1 MMKKIILKLGSAIL
15 AATLLASGFSV
26 SALNSNIS
34 DKSFYEFRQ
43 EHAGDSAPNAEI
55 TVNGAAYS
63 AATDKNLSVGTVQNE
78 SNVLLTS
85 DQGSV
90 TWAFSVADAGLYNIE
105 ISYCPLEG
113 KNNPIERNIYINDE
127 IQYSDLSAVS
137 FHRVYQNESADIKL
151 DKQGNQLRPNQVES
165 PRFETITLYSSS
177 YNVGKALTVA
187 LKAGV
192 NTITLEA
199 VSEPMAIKS
208 IKFLQKKKLQSYK
221 EVSDGYTLSKV
232 DADTIHIEGE
242 DAAFKSD
249 KTLYA
254 VCDSQSALNSP
265 VSLDTT
271 VMNMIGGSNWSSPLQ
286 YIEWIFHVDKAG
298 LYKINIRGKQDYTEG
313 QVSSR
318 RLYID
323 GKIPFA
329 EANDIEFPYQIGFQ
343 NFTLGNGD
351 GEYWFE
357 LEAGAHTLRL
367 ENGVGQIGELLEK
380 MNLYVADLNDIY
392 KQVFMI
398 TGSYPDADRDYN
410 IEKMLPDLLQQIKT
424 ANEHLDKIKAEYL
437 ALTDIKGDG
446 YANIE
451 KVQIQL
457 KSFIEDVET
466 LPARLDTFRINISN
480 LSSWVLGAVSQ
491 PLLIDYID
499 ITSNGDYAAVA
510 DKGFF
515 GRLWFGIKTFV
526 VSFFVDYNAISVSE
540 DTKEDITL
548 WLGTGRD
555 QMQAMK
561 QIISQD
567 FTPNYNIGVNIRLV
581 DISVLLP
588 AVAAGYGPDIA
599 ISLERSLPMN
609 YAYRGAVQ
617 ELSSFPNF
625 EEVAARFDPAAL
637 TEFRYQNK
645 CYALPDKYTFYMM
658 FYRKD
663 ILSELNEAVPTTWK
677 QMYSLLPKLQNQHM
691 TIGLPNISEN
701 IIDIFTTLLYQN
713 GGTVYDEKLT
723 KSVLDE
729 EPSLEAFKQFTDF
742 YTKYK
747 VYQKIDAL
755 TYFRT
760 GQTPIVIMPY
770 TFFANLQ
777 AAAPEIRGQ
786 WGFAEVPGTVQEDGS
801 INNVVSGTSTGCC
814 IFSNSKHKDAAWTF
828 LKWWTDTPAQV
839 AFGNEIES
847 IQGPAGRYASANLE
861 AVSQLAWSNSDL
873 STILSQAK
881 KTQAMPEAP
890 GGYMTGRYIIS
901 SAMTVINNGLIPRE
915 TIMDY
920 NKMINDEVQS
930 MRKKFG
936 LNQ

>member
-1 MMKKIILKLGSAIL
+1 MKKIILKFGSAIL

-26 SALNSNIS
+26 SALNSNVS

-43 EHAGDSAPNAEI
+43 EHVDEPTPGGEI
-55 TVNGAAYS
+55 MLNGADYS
-63 AATDKNLSVGTVQNE
+63 SATDQNISVGTVQKE

-90 TWAFSVADAGLYNIE
+90 TWSFSVPAAGLYNIE
-105 ISYCPLEG
+105 ICYCPLEG
-113 KNNPIERNIYINDE
+113 KNNPIERKIYINNE

-137 FHRVYQNESADIKL
+137 FPRIYQNESTEIKL
-151 DKQGNQLRPNQVES
+151 DKQGNQLRPNQVEA
-165 PRFETITLYSSS
+165 PRFETVMLYSSS
-177 YNVGKALTVA
+177 YNVGEALAVA
-187 LKAGV
+187 LKEGI

-199 VSEPMAIKS
+199 VSEPMAVKS
-208 IKFLQKKKLQSYK
+208 IRFLQKKALLSYK
-221 EVSDGYTLSKV
+221 EVFDGYTLSKV
-232 DADTIHIEGE
+232 DTDTIHIEGE

-265 VSLDTT
+265 VSLDTI

-286 YIEWIFHVDKAG
+286 YIEWNFRVDKAG

-343 NFTLGNGD
+343 NFTLGDGD
-351 GEYWFE
+351 TEYWFE
-357 LEAGAHTLRL
+357 LEAGDHTLRL
-367 ENGVGQIGELLEK
+367 ENGVGQIGELLER

-410 IEKMLPDLLQQIKT
+410 IEKMLPDLSQQIKT
-424 ANEHLDKIKAEYL
+424 VNDHLETIKSEYL
-437 ALTDIKGDG
+437 ALTNIKGDG

-499 ITSNGDYAAVA
+499 ITSDGDYAAIA

-515 GRLWFGIKTFV
+515 GRFWFGIKTFV
-526 VSFFVDYNAISVSE
+526 VSFFVDYNAISISE

-617 ELSSFPNF
+617 ELSVFPNF
-625 EEVAARFDPAAL
+625 EEVAARFEPAAL

-645 CYALPDKYTFYMM
+645 YYALPDKYTFYMM

-663 ILSELNEAVPTTWK
+663 ILSELNEEVPTTWK
-677 QMYSLLPKLQNQHM
+677 QMYALLPKLQNQHM

-713 GGTVYDEKLT
+713 GGTVYDENLT

-828 LKWWTDTPAQV
+828 LDWWTDTPAQV

-847 IQGPAGRYASANLE
+847 IQGSAGRYASANLE

-873 STILSQAK
+873 NTILSQAK

>member
-1 MMKKIILKLGSAIL
+1 
-15 AATLLASGFSV
+15 
-26 SALNSNIS
+26 
-34 DKSFYEFRQ
+34 
-43 EHAGDSAPNAEI
+43 
-55 TVNGAAYS
+55 
-63 AATDKNLSVGTVQNE
+63 
-78 SNVLLTS
+78 
-85 DQGSV
+85 
-90 TWAFSVADAGLYNIE
+90 
-105 ISYCPLEG
+105 
-113 KNNPIERNIYINDE
+113 
-127 IQYSDLSAVS
+127 
-137 FHRVYQNESADIKL
+137 
-151 DKQGNQLRPNQVES
+151 
-165 PRFETITLYSSS
+165 
-177 YNVGKALTVA
+177 
-187 LKAGV
+187 
-192 NTITLEA
+192 
-199 VSEPMAIKS
+199 
-208 IKFLQKKKLQSYK
+208 
-221 EVSDGYTLSKV
+221 
-232 DADTIHIEGE
+232 
-242 DAAFKSD
+242 
-249 KTLYA
+249 
-254 VCDSQSALNSP
+254 
-265 VSLDTT
+265 
-271 VMNMIGGSNWSSPLQ
+271 
-286 YIEWIFHVDKAG
+286 
-298 LYKINIRGKQDYTEG
+298 
-313 QVSSR
+313 
-318 RLYID
+318 LYID

-357 LEAGAHTLRL
+357 LEAGDHTLRL

>member
-1 MMKKIILKLGSAIL
+1 MKKIILKLGSAIL

-105 ISYCPLEG
+105 ISYFPLEG

-232 DADTIHIEGE
+232 DADAIHIEGE

-357 LEAGAHTLRL
+357 LEAGDHTLRL

>member
-1 MMKKIILKLGSAIL
+1 M
-15 AATLLASGFSV
+15 
-26 SALNSNIS
+26 
-34 DKSFYEFRQ
+34 
-43 EHAGDSAPNAEI
+43 
-55 TVNGAAYS
+55 
-63 AATDKNLSVGTVQNE
+63 
-78 SNVLLTS
+78 
-85 DQGSV
+85 
-90 TWAFSVADAGLYNIE
+90 
-105 ISYCPLEG
+105 EG

-254 VCDSQSALNSP
+254 VCDSQKALNSP

-357 LEAGAHTLRL
+357 LEAGDHTLRL

-424 ANEHLDKIKAEYL
+424 ANEHLDL
-437 ALTDIKGDG
+437 
-446 YANIE
+446 
-451 KVQIQL
+451 
-457 KSFIEDVET
+457 
-466 LPARLDTFRINISN
+466 
-480 LSSWVLGAVSQ
+480 
-491 PLLIDYID
+491 
-499 ITSNGDYAAVA
+499 
-510 DKGFF
+510 
-515 GRLWFGIKTFV
+515 
-526 VSFFVDYNAISVSE
+526 
-540 DTKEDITL
+540 
-548 WLGTGRD
+548 
-555 QMQAMK
+555 
-561 QIISQD
+561 
-567 FTPNYNIGVNIRLV
+567 
-581 DISVLLP
+581 
-588 AVAAGYGPDIA
+588 
-599 ISLERSLPMN
+599 RS
-609 YAYRGAVQ
+609 
-617 ELSSFPNF
+617 
-625 EEVAARFDPAAL
+625 
-637 TEFRYQNK
+637 
-645 CYALPDKYTFYMM
+645 
-658 FYRKD
+658 
-663 ILSELNEAVPTTWK
+663 
-677 QMYSLLPKLQNQHM
+677 
-691 TIGLPNISEN
+691 
-701 IIDIFTTLLYQN
+701 
-713 GGTVYDEKLT
+713 
-723 KSVLDE
+723 
-729 EPSLEAFKQFTDF
+729 
-742 YTKYK
+742 
-747 VYQKIDAL
+747 
-755 TYFRT
+755 
-760 GQTPIVIMPY
+760 
-770 TFFANLQ
+770 
-777 AAAPEIRGQ
+777 
-786 WGFAEVPGTVQEDGS
+786 
-801 INNVVSGTSTGCC
+801 
-814 IFSNSKHKDAAWTF
+814 
-828 LKWWTDTPAQV
+828 
-839 AFGNEIES
+839 
-847 IQGPAGRYASANLE
+847 
-861 AVSQLAWSNSDL
+861 
-873 STILSQAK
+873 
-881 KTQAMPEAP
+881 
-890 GGYMTGRYIIS
+890 
-901 SAMTVINNGLIPRE
+901 
-915 TIMDY
+915 
-920 NKMINDEVQS
+920 
-930 MRKKFG
+930 
-936 LNQ
+936 